1 MMRISE
7 EVNKTWSCIAH
18 RREHASDV
26 PYFGADL
33 RLTSP
38 QCEDFQRWLTCLL
51 SNIDLHSCFVTYL
64 LAVGLFWKLGLELY
78 VACA

>member
-7 EVNKTWSCIAH
+7 EVNETWSCIAH

-38 QCEDFQRWLTCLL
+38 QCEDFQR
-51 SNIDLHSCFVTYL
+51 
-64 LAVGLFWKLGLELY
+64 
-78 VACA
+78 